1 MGELVLRV
9 LEGNAKGTE
18 LRVVDELLLGRSAGR
33 PGNLENDPTLS
44 RRHARLRPTAD
55 DLLLLEDLGSHNGT
69 YVNGRLVRTPVT
81 LARGDRIEIGQTTLE
96 LVVLADPLPPEAEVT
111 RYARPVPGPP
121 AAAPVDP
128 QVTRLAPAGE
138 PPPAAAPVAPQVT
151 RLAPAGEPPPVD
163 PQTTRLARVAEEPP
177 PPPPVDPQTTRLAR
191 VAEEPPPP
199 PAVDPQVT
207 RLAEVP
213 APVAPQVTRLA
224 RAAEEVGGQPTRLAQ
239 VPVEPAPGAAADQAG
254 EPEPEAEAEPAP
266 AARRPWWKRL
276 LRR

>member
-55 DLLLLEDLGSHNGT
+55 ALLLLEDLGSHNGT

-96 LVVLADPLPPEAEVT
+96 LVVLAGPLPAEAEVT

-128 QVTRLAPAGE
+128 QA
-138 PPPAAAPVAPQVT
+138 
-151 RLAPAGEPPPVD
+151 
-163 PQTTRLARVAEEPP
+163 TRLARVPEDPT
-177 PPPPVDPQTTRLAR
+177 PPPPVDPQATRLARVPGKPTPPPPVDPQATRLAR
-191 VAEEPPPP
+191 VAG
-199 PAVDPQVT
+199 
-207 RLAEVP
+207 
-213 APVAPQVTRLA
+213 
-224 RAAEEVGGQPTRLAQ
+224 EVGGQPTRLAQ
-239 VPVEPAPGAAADQAG
+239 VAVDPPAGVAAGPAG
-254 EPEPEAEAEPAP
+254 EPEAGPAP
-266 AARRPWWKRL
+266 AVRRAWWKRL